1 MARAATKQTPKK
13 KALPTRGA
21 ATRANVWRGVF
32 LAGLADTCNV
42 THSARLAG
50 IDRATA
56 YKHRADDA
64 EFATA
69 WDDAIEQGIEAL
81 ELAVR
86 ERAKS
91 TSDTLAIFLLKAH
104 RPERY
109 RELKEVQQS
118 GTVRV
123 IVERKD
129 RPIDPGTG

>member
-1 MARAATKQTPKK
+1 MARAKQAAGTTRTPKK
-13 KALPTRGA
+13 GSTARPDA
-21 ATRANVWRGVF
+21 WRPKF
-32 LAGLADTCNV
+32 LAALADSCNV

-50 IDRATA
+50 IGRTALYEARA
-56 YKHRADDA
+56 ADPAFAA
-64 EFATA
+64 E

-86 ERAKS
+86 ERAKA

-104 RPERY
+104 RPEKY
-109 RELKEVQQS
+109 REMKEVQQS

-129 RPIDPGTG
+129 RPIDSGTG